1 MEIEVVSL
9 NDKRNQWK
17 GRLTALA
24 LSGIL
29 AAGAV
34 WAPAQ
39 RAQAV
44 DVWGAAA
51 QALGVFSAYKSAL
64 SSILSMGNNVSAQV
78 QSQRQ
83 DLKENGE
90 DPNRHDRQVVDRV
103 MTQLT
108 EQGEYALKVNSLPFV
123 WSVNNSKEF
132 NASCYPTNYV
142 SINRALVRGLNL
154 DPEIGRA
161 HV

>member
-17 GRLTALA
+17 GKLTALA

-51 QALGVFSAYKSAL
+51 QALGVFGAYKSAL
-64 SSILSMGNNVSAQV
+64 SSILSMGNNVSAQI
-78 QSQRQ
+78 QSRRQ
-83 DLKENGE
+83 DLKE
-90 DPNRHDRQVVDRV
+90 
-103 MTQLT
+103 
-108 EQGEYALKVNSLPFV
+108 
-123 WSVNNSKEF
+123 
-132 NASCYPTNYV
+132 
-142 SINRALVRGLNL
+142 
-154 DPEIGRA
+154 
-161 HV
+161 